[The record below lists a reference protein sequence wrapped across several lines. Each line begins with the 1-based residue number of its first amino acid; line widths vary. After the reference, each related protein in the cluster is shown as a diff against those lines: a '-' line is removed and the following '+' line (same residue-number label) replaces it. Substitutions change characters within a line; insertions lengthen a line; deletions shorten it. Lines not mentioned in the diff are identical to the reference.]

1 MKSNRLAEP
10 LAWKHGIDAH
20 HHLRFWN
27 LEKSWPATSATAT
40 SSLISLQ
47 ARDNFRRIRMFE
59 EAQGLIEELSADVG
73 PQLELEDTNEATAQ
87 NQKTMKNGG

>member
-1 MKSNRLAEP
+1 MTRNQWVK
-10 LAWKHGIDAH
+10 
-20 HHLRFWN
+20 
-27 LEKSWPATSATAT
+27 AT
-40 SSLISLQ
+40 SSPISLQ

-87 NQKTMKNGG
+87 NQKNEKWWIIMG

>member
-1 MKSNRLAEP
+1 
-10 LAWKHGIDAH
+10 
-20 HHLRFWN
+20 
-27 LEKSWPATSATAT
+27 
-40 SSLISLQ
+40 
-47 ARDNFRRIRMFE
+47 MFE